1 MLFFRPV
8 AKLCLQT
15 LVCCAVLPLGL
26 ALSSALP
33 GGADSTLC
41 KVTREGENLPP
52 TRAWLLLLGV
62 SVLPA
67 GANDEDQHS
76 HHELGNQE
84 CSNEMEDSEIG
95 FRRDAVGNHKHSP
108 EKALTPPAS
117 GSP

>member
-1 MLFFRPV
+1 M
-8 AKLCLQT
+8 
-15 LVCCAVLPLGL
+15 

-33 GGADSTLC
+33 GGAGSTLC
-41 KVTREGENLPP
+41 KVTREREDLPP
-52 TRAWLLLLGV
+52 AGARLLLLGV

-84 CSNEMEDSEIG
+84 SSNEVEDSEIG
-95 FRRDAVGNHKHSP
+95 FRRDAVGNRKHSP
-108 EKALTPPAS
+108 EQALTPPAP